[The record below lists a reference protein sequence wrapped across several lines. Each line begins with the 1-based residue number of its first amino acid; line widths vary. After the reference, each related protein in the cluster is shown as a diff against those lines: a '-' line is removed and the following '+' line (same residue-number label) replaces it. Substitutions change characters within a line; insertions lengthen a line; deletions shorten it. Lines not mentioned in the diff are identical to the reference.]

1 LVTFIDSHDQIRR
14 DNFKQRFAADAQDP
28 HVIAAIGFLLCAVG
42 VPCIYYGTEQG
53 FSGHGGEQTYVDRF
67 IRETMFDLEDETRNF
82 LNEHC
87 NIYQGISK
95 IAHLRKELPALRFG
109 RMYFRETSEDGI
121 DFSLSNQAQFTLA
134 FSRILVDQ
142 EILVAYNTS
151 TEQERHDY
159 VIVDSNIQKSGGKMK
174 FLYGGEGSVE
184 VKHSVIPG
192 NHSLFVKL
200 DLKPMQ
206 FVILMRET

>member
-1 LVTFIDSHDQIRR
+1 
-14 DNFKQRFAADAQDP
+14 
-28 HVIAAIGFLLCAVG
+28 
-42 VPCIYYGTEQG
+42 
-53 FSGHGGEQTYVDRF
+53 
-67 IRETMFDLEDETRNF
+67 MFDLEDKTKNF
-82 LNEHC
+82 LNENC

-109 RMYFRETSEDGI
+109 RMYFRETSMDGI

-174 FLYGGEGSVE
+174 FLYGGEGSIE
-184 VKHSVIPG
+184 VKHSLISG
-192 NHSLFVKL
+192 NRSLFVKL